1 MKSRLRMGV
10 CGLFVGLLALFM
22 APAVSEAY
30 TPKGITNSKG
40 LVYDDVYGVS
50 NGAAIMRKD
59 DHVALIDSLGNVL
72 LDTISGVETHI
83 SDSVYG
89 AGYHF
94 DKGLVPL
101 SYGNDEQ
108 KSQNCGYYDI
118 NKKKIVASAEASDV
132 NGEFS
137 QDATLFAKA
146 TVQNQSTIINLY
158 NTDSGTKLS
167 SSVIPT
173 SCNQCYFL
181 FNSDNSCLDVYY
193 SVDKEGPEKVTWK
206 QGHFEINDGVL
217 GEFVA
222 GSSPASNNYYQT
234 GFDRNGIAFS
244 VNYIPQGY
252 SSSGHDQCVEIEY
265 KGAVKHLYD
274 CGSFKIVGE
283 FVFVSKN
290 DQSGS
295 KLEVYSC
302 NGDRAE
308 WVESLFSN
316 NFDSL
321 YSNTEGFDSFDG
333 SQRYVFF
340 DTKTSKSTLFDV
352 DGRVIK
358 DQLVPVFSANSDA
371 YLGNAYDPSSPSG
384 YDSVPAIA
392 ITSNDARSG
401 DWVVRLLNSDGDI
414 LYEDRCSKN
423 DCGDVIRYG
432 IYPTYLDGFISI
444 NKLSESS
451 SAKPTTFIDL
461 THKKTVGTL
470 DSYAGMQLCGGKL
483 VAGNMAPSSPVY
495 LLTSQGLDRF
505 TIGNYAVAACW
516 QTVDTSKH
524 YIAPG
529 SLYHSSCDAWWAQD
543 SNGKW
548 GLIKTDGTV
557 IVPFEYDAYEDL
569 DFENENLVLVKKD
582 GLWWFFDTSEK
593 TEQGSGETVK
603 FADVSNSTPHA
614 DDIRWLASSG
624 ISEGWLEQ
632 NGSRTFR
639 GMDSVK
645 RQDMAAFL
653 YRLAGSPEFTAP
665 STSPFVD
672 VNSSTPHYKEIC
684 WLAQTGISTGWK
696 VSAGFEFRGMES
708 VKRQDMAAFLKRL
721 SVYLRKG
728 GVSSTSNPFSDVN
741 DSTPHYEEV
750 LWLSANGVSEG
761 WMESNGA
768 RTFRGMSDVVRQDM
782 AAFLHRMDTNGLV

>member
-59 DHVALIDSLGNVL
+59 DHIALVDSLGNVL
-72 LDTISGVETHI
+72 LDTVSGVESFI
-83 SDSVYG
+83 SDSVYFPTRG
-89 AGYHF
+89 F

-101 SYGNDEQ
+101 SYGKGQEAAVD
-108 KSQNCGYYDI
+108 SGCYDI
-118 NKKKIVASAEASDV
+118 KKKKTIADANANDLM
-132 NGEFS
+132 GEFS
-137 QDATLFAKA
+137 KDSTLFAKA
-146 TVQNQSTIINLY
+146 FVRDDKTVVTLY
-158 NTDSGTKLS
+158 SLDKGMELS
-167 SSVIPT
+167 SSVIPFICN
-173 SCNQCYFL
+173 SCYMNFS
-181 FNSDNSCLDVYY
+181 NDNSTLTVYY
-193 SVDKEGPEKVTWK
+193 TKDGVDSNPVQSN
-206 QGHFEINDGVL
+206 QGQFSINNGVL
-217 GEFVA
+217 GEFNPY
-222 GSSPASNNYYQT
+222 GSSQPSYYYST
-234 GFDRNGIAFS
+234 GFDRDGNPYTVRTF
-244 VNYIPQGY
+244 P
-252 SSSGHDQCVEIEY
+252 SGCGSCGSDHCVEIEY
-265 KGAVKHLYD
+265 RGNTKHLPNCD
-274 CGSFKIVGE
+274 RASVVGE
-283 FVFVSKN
+283 FIIVYQYSKYGDASEEQVF
-290 DQSGS
+290 
-295 KLEVYSC
+295 SC
-302 NGDRAE
+302 RGDRVA
-308 WVESLFSN
+308 WVEALLKGNTLYSQTISLFA
-316 NFDSL
+316 
-321 YSNTEGFDSFDG
+321 FDG
-333 SQRYVFF
+333 SNRYIVH
-340 DTKTSKSTLFDV
+340 DYNSSECVLYDI
-352 DGRVIK
+352 DGNKIK
-358 DQLVPVFSANSDA
+358 DIAKPSLIDNSEYRVTSLSIPWNVSSYGSYDEIPVALVQYNDVKSDDTIAQMIDENGEQL
-371 YLGNAYDPSSPSG
+371 YCEQMKQGG
-384 YDSVPAIA
+384 
-392 ITSNDARSG
+392 
-401 DWVVRLLNSDGDI
+401 
-414 LYEDRCSKN
+414 
-423 DCGDVIRYG
+423 
-432 IYPTYLDGFISI
+432 YPTSQYCDNCVSILISAGDDT
-444 NKLSESS
+444 NS
-451 SAKPTTFIDL
+451 TTFINL
-461 THKKTVGTL
+461 TSKKII
-470 DSYAGMQLCGGKL
+470 GKL
-483 VAGNMAPSSPVY
+483 DCYANMRSIGGLLLAGEFYSDSTPLYIVSENG
-495 LLTSQGLDRF
+495 LTPF
-505 TIGNYAVAACW
+505 TIA
-516 QTVDTSKH
+516 SKK
-524 YIAPG
+524 IVICKQPDDQSKMLIGPASP
-529 SLYHSSCDAWWAQD
+529 YHSSCDAWWAQD
-543 SNGKW
+543 DNGKW

-593 TEQGSGETVK
+593 TEQGSEETVK
-603 FADVSNSTPHA
+603 FADVGNSTPHA

-721 SVYLRKG
+721 SVYLGKG
-728 GVSSTSNPFSDVN
+728 GVPSTSNPFSDVN

-761 WMESNGA
+761 WAESNGA

>member
-1 MKSRLRMGV
+1 MKNRLRMGV
-10 CGLFVGLLALFM
+10 YCLLVGLIALFL
-22 APAVSEAY
+22 APVASEAY
-30 TPKGITNSKG
+30 TAKGITNSKG

-50 NGAAIMRKD
+50 NGAAIMRKG
-59 DHVALIDSLGNVL
+59 DHIDLVDSLGNL
-72 LDTISGVETHI
+72 LLNTVSGVDTHI
-83 SDSVYG
+83 SNSVYG

-101 SYGNDEQ
+101 SYGNDVY
-108 KSQNCGYYDI
+108 KSQNSGYYDI
-118 NKKKIVASAEASDV
+118 NKKKIVATSEASDLT
-132 NGEFS
+132 GEFS

-146 TVQNQSTIINLY
+146 TVQNQSTIVTLY

-167 SSVIPT
+167 SSVIPI
-173 SCNQCYFL
+173 SCNECSFY
-181 FNSDNSCLDVYY
+181 FNSDNSCLNVTYDIAEVGTENATWH
-193 SVDKEGPEKVTWK
+193 EGY
-206 QGHFEINDGVL
+206 FEISDGVL

-222 GSSPASNNYYQT
+222 DSSLASSNYYQT

-244 VNYIPQGY
+244 VDYISQGC
-252 SSSGHDQCVEIEY
+252 STASHGGCVEIEY

-274 CGSFKIVGE
+274 CSLFKIVGE
-283 FVFVSKN
+283 FVFVQKI
-290 DQSGS
+290 DQSGL

-308 WVESLFSN
+308 WVESLFN
-316 NFDSL
+316 NNSDALNSR
-321 YSNTEGFDSFDG
+321 TEGFDSFDG

-340 DTKTSKSTLFDV
+340 DTKTSRSTLFDA
-352 DGRVIK
+352 DGSVIK
-358 DQLVPVFSANSDA
+358 DQLVPVFSANSCA
-371 YLGNAYDPSSPSG
+371 FLCNAYDLSSPSG

-392 ITSNDARSG
+392 ITSNDAQSG

-423 DCGDVIRYG
+423 DCGD
-432 IYPTYLDGFISI
+432 IYPGAIFPTYLDGFISI

-461 THKKTVGTL
+461 THNNTVGTL

-483 VAGNMAPSSPVY
+483 IACEMSSSSPAY
-495 LLTSQGLDRF
+495 LLTSNGLDRF
-505 TIGNYAVAACW
+505 MIGNNAVSVCL
-516 QTVDTSKH
+516 QTDESSRS
-524 YIAPG
+524 YISPG
-529 SLYHSSCDAWWAQD
+529 ALYHSSCAAWWAKD
-543 SNGKW
+543 INGKW

-593 TEQGSGETVK
+593 TEQGSEGNIK
-603 FADVSNSTPHA
+603 FADVDISTPHSE
-614 DDIRWLASSG
+614 DIHWLANSG

-653 YRLAGSPEFTAP
+653 YRLAGSPEFVAP
-665 STSPFVD
+665 ATSPFID
-672 VNSSTPHYKEIC
+672 VTSSTPHYKEIC

-696 VSAGFEFRGMES
+696 VSSGYEFRGMDS

-721 SVYLRKG
+721 SDYLNKG
-728 GVSSTSNPFSDVN
+728 GVSSSSNPFSDVN
-741 DSTPHYEEV
+741 ESTPHYEEV
-750 LWLSANGVSEG
+750 LWLSENGVSEG
-761 WMESNGA
+761 WAEANGT

-782 AAFLHRMDTNGLV
+782 AAFLHRMDANGLV